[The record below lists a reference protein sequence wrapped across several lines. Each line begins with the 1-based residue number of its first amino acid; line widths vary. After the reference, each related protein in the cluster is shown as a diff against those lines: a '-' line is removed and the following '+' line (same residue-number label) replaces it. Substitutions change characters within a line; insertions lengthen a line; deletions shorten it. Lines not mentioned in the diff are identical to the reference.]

1 MRTGNRFLLRRT
13 RESNSHR
20 FYPEHLSRMPLQ
32 TNIRLFSISLSVRR
46 VTIPLPFAYQTNAL
60 PIELRTV
67 IGVYRYLLIT
77 SNGPLLGNFVG
88 KEGVEPSNLQFQV
101 LVFTDV
107 TLYFTIISE
116 EIRKSV
122 FEFLPHIYLLLH

>member
-1 MRTGNRFLLRRT
+1 
-13 RESNSHR
+13 
-20 FYPEHLSRMPLQ
+20 
-32 TNIRLFSISLSVRR
+32 
-46 VTIPLPFAYQTNAL
+46 
-60 PIELRTV
+60 V

-77 SNGPLLGNFVG
+77 SNGPLLGDFAGKVG
-88 KEGVEPSNLQFQV
+88 FEPTNLQFQV

>member
-1 MRTGNRFLLRRT
+1 MAENKRIELSPVFT
-13 RESNSHR
+13 RSYLAGRCNKPIFTYSP
-20 FYPEHLSRMPLQ
+20 F
-32 TNIRLFSISLSVRR
+32 LSVRR
-46 VTIPLPFAYQTNAL
+46 VTIPLPLEYQSSAL

-67 IGVYRYLLIT
+67 AGVFRYLLIT
-77 SNGPLLGNFVG
+77 SNGPLLGEFAGKVG
-88 KEGVEPSNLQFQV
+88 FEPTNLQFQM

-122 FEFLPHIYLLLH
+122 FEFLPLLC